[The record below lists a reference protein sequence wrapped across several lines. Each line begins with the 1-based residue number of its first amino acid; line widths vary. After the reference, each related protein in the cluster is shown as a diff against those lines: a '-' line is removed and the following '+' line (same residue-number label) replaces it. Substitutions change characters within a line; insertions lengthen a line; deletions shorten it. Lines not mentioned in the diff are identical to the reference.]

1 MVLSRVVVLRVAVI
15 VWVVIVTWTSLMPID
30 SVPGAA
36 SVSDTLLHA
45 IAYAVLGALAVLAL
59 RRPRPVRVWIAVV
72 AFGLLIEILQARTG
86 YRSFEWRD
94 LAADAAGA
102 ALGIS
107 LVVLGSALRRPRQT
121 D

>member
-1 MVLSRVVVLRVAVI
+1 MVLNRLIVLRAAVI
-15 VWVVIVTWTSLMPID
+15 AWVVIVTWASLIPLD
-30 SVPGAA
+30 GVPGAA

-45 IAYAVLGALAVLAL
+45 VAYAVLGALLAL
-59 RRPRPVRVWIAVV
+59 AMRRPRPVVAWLAIVV
-72 AFGLLIEILQARTG
+72 FGLVIEVLQARTG

-107 LVVLGSALRRPRQT
+107 LVVLVSGLRSRSKAS
-121 D
+121 